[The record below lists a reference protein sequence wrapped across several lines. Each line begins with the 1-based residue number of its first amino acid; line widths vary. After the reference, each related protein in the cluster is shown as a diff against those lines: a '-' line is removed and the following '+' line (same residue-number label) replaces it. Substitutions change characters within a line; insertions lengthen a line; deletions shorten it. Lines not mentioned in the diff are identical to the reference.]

1 MILLRY
7 LGRSVLK
14 KYSYIFCPIILLW
27 ILLVLPKG
35 TIADTVSQHHKLL
48 KEIHDEILHFGIN
61 EDPNLIKREFWM
73 DLDGQEDNK
82 EEHVVVMRHND
93 GLNLRMTVQVTY
105 YSEDKGKRFVRY
117 AKNTKLIKCCINEN
131 DLEINKSDYT
141 DKEMEKLFKEILK
154 GIRNKKE
161 ILKLIKQEQKKI

>member
-1 MILLRY
+1 MILLRNV
-7 LGRSVLK
+7 GRRTLK
-14 KYSYIFCPIILLW
+14 GNFYIFPPIILLW
-27 ILLVLPKG
+27 SFLFLPNG
-35 TIADTVSQHHKLL
+35 IIAETVPQHHKLL
-48 KEIHDEILHFGIN
+48 KDIHDEVLHFGIN

-117 AKNTKLIKCCINEN
+117 AKNSKLIQCCINEN
-131 DLEINKSDYT
+131 DLEIDKSDYT

-154 GIRNKKE
+154 GIRSKKE
-161 ILKLIKQEQKKI
+161 ILKLIKQEQKKN